1 MFSWRS
7 VGVMTP
13 GPTNVLDVLRPVVVL
28 ERRLAQGGSC
38 CGTRSAGNTRSASS
52 FDAHLA
58 DRDIRLHI
66 PAMKPT
72 AKDPRKDGYGWIR
85 DRALTAGVMV
95 LIGVSG
101 VCL

>member
-1 MFSWRS
+1 
-7 VGVMTP
+7 
-13 GPTNVLDVLRPVVVL
+13 
-28 ERRLAQGGSC
+28 
-38 CGTRSAGNTRSASS
+38 
-52 FDAHLA
+52 
-58 DRDIRLHI
+58 
-66 PAMKPT
+66 MKPT